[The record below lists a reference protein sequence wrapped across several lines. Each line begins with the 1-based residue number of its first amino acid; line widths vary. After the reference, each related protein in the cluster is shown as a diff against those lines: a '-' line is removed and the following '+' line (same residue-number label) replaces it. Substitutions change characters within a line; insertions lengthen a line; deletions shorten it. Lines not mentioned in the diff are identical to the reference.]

1 MDARRWKQVDSLLQS
16 VRERPAGDRDAFLRE
31 ACAGDEALEG
41 EVRSLL
47 AWCDQTGD
55 FLESPAMEVAARAMA
70 LREEQGESFTGR
82 TISHYRVGERLGAG
96 GMGVVYKA
104 EDIRLHRFVA
114 LKFLPGEI
122 ARDPRALSR
131 FQREARAAS
140 ALNHANIC
148 TIYEVEEFDRQPVIV
163 MELLEGKTLKQ
174 TIGEK
179 PIATEELVAFGIQIA
194 DALEAAHAQGIIH
207 RDIKPANLF
216 VTRRGQAKILD
227 FGLAKITAHREREEV
242 NGETAAETLT
252 LEGQLSSAGSALGT
266 VSYMSPEQ
274 VRAQVLDPRTDLFS
288 FGVVLYE
295 MATGRLPFRG
305 ESSGMVFDSI
315 LNRAPVP
322 AARLN
327 PDLPAEL
334 ERIIDKCLEKDRDLR
349 YQHAA
354 EIRADLERLKRDST
368 PSESRQARRP
378 VLLLAA
384 AVVLCG
390 AGYWYFHRAPKLTD
404 RDTIVLADFV
414 NKTGDAVFDGTLRQ
428 GLTVQLGQ
436 SPFLK
441 LLSDERIQKS
451 LGFMGRP
458 ADTPLTPEIGREICE
473 RTGSAAVLDGT
484 ITRLGSQYVVWLRAR
499 SCHSGDV
506 LDEEQVQ
513 AAKKED
519 VLSALTQIAS
529 RFRIRVGESLATIRQ
544 HDTPLAEATT
554 PSLDALKAYT
564 AGLQARGATGPAALS
579 LFRRAIDIDPQFAM
593 AYSLLGH
600 KYGEIGESDLAAE
613 STRKAYDLRDRT
625 SDAEKFFLTTSY
637 HLRVTGNMEKM
648 QETCEAWART
658 YPREQMPHAFL
669 STVYQVMGKFDK
681 SIEEAQKAIALD
693 PDYGLLYSN
702 LAFVYV
708 YENRLEEAESVL
720 RRAAGRKLEFPDLMV
735 LPYDIAFLRGD
746 VPGMERAAALA
757 GKSGEEDVMADKEAF
772 VAAYSGHLRQART
785 MSRRAVELAQQAS
798 ERETAALYQ
807 VPAALRE
814 AFFGNA
820 VEARQGAMAALAL
833 SRDRETEYGA
843 ALALALSGE
852 NSQSQRLAEDLEKRF
867 AEDTSVRF
875 SYEPALRAVLALNHG
890 EPARAIDL
898 LQTAVPYDFSEPRSS
913 IHGFYGALYPVYVR
927 GQAYLAAGQGA
938 EAAME
943 FQKILDHRGTVLGD
957 PIGALAH
964 LQLGRALQLSG
975 DTARAKAAYQDF
987 LKLWKDADADIP
999 LLKQARAEYGT
1010 LQ

>member
-1 MDARRWKQVDSLLQS
+1 MDAQRWKQVDSLLQS
-16 VRERPAGDRDAFLRE
+16 VRERPAEDRDTFLRE
-31 ACAGDEALEG
+31 ACAGDEALES

-47 AWCDQTGD
+47 AWSDRTED
-55 FLESPAMEVAARAMA
+55 FLESPAMEVAAKAMA
-70 LREEQGESFTGR
+70 LEGKQESFTGR
-82 TISHYRVGERLGAG
+82 TVSHYRVGEKLGAG

-114 LKFLPGEI
+114 LKFLPDEI

-227 FGLAKITAHREREEV
+227 FGLAKIAPQLESLEAT
-242 NGETAAETLT
+242 GETAAETLT

-274 VRAQVLDPRTDLFS
+274 VRAQALDPRTDLFS

-315 LNRAPVP
+315 LNRAPVS

-334 ERIIDKCLEKDRDLR
+334 VRIIDKCLEKDRNLR

-354 EIRADLERLKRDST
+354 EIRADLERLRRDAT
-368 PSESRQARRP
+368 GSESRQARRP

-384 AVVLCG
+384 AAVLCG
-390 AGYWYFHRAPKLTD
+390 AGYWYFHRAPRLTD
-404 RDTIVLADFV
+404 KDTIVLADFV
-414 NKTGDAVFDGTLRQ
+414 NKTGDPVFDGTLRQ
-428 GLTVQLGQ
+428 GLAVQLGQ

-458 ADTPLTPEIGREICE
+458 ANTPLTAEIGREVCE
-473 RTGSAAVLDGT
+473 RTGSAAVLDGSIAT
-484 ITRLGSQYVVWLRAR
+484 LGSQYVVWLRAR
-499 SCHSGDV
+499 NCHSGDV

-519 VLSALTQIAS
+519 VLGALTQIAS
-529 RFRIRVGESLATIRQ
+529 TFRTRVGESLATIEQ

-564 AGLQARGATGPAALS
+564 AGLQARGTTGPAALS
-579 LFRRAIDIDPQFAM
+579 LFRRAIESDPQFAM
-593 AYSLLGH
+593 AYSFLGH
-600 KYGEIGESDLAAE
+600 AYGEIGESDLAAE
-613 STRKAYDLRDRT
+613 STRRAYELRDRT

-637 HLRVTGNMEKM
+637 HLRVTGDMEKM
-648 QETCEAWART
+648 RETCETWART

-669 STVYQVMGKFDK
+669 STAYMVTGKFER

-693 PDYGLLYSN
+693 PDSGILYSN
-702 LAFVYV
+702 LAFDYV
-708 YENRLEEAESVL
+708 YENRLLEAESVL
-720 RRAAGRKLEFPDLMV
+720 RRAAVRKLEFPDLMV

-746 VPGMERAAALA
+746 VQAMERAAALA

-772 VAAYSGHLRQART
+772 VAAYSGHLQQARP
-785 MSRRAVELAQQAS
+785 MSRRAVDLARQAS

-814 AFFGNA
+814 AFFGNVA
-820 VEARQGAMAALAL
+820 EGRQGALAALAL

-843 ALALALSGE
+843 ALALAFSAE
-852 NSQSQRLAEDLEKRF
+852 NSQAQTLAEDLEKRF

-875 SYEPALRAVLALNHG
+875 SYGPALRAVLALNHG

-898 LQTAVPYDFSEPRSS
+898 LQSAVPYDLSEPRSS
-913 IHGFYGALYPVYVR
+913 LHGFYGALYPIYVR
-927 GQAYLAAGQGA
+927 GQAYLAAGQGT
-938 EAAME
+938 EAAAE
-943 FQKILDHRGTVLGD
+943 FQKILDHRGAVLSD

-964 LQLGRALQLSG
+964 LQLGRALHLSG
-975 DTARAKAAYQDF
+975 AIAKAKAAYQDF
-987 LKLWKDADADIP
+987 LTLWKDADPDIP
-999 LLKQARAEYGT
+999 LLKQARTEYAS